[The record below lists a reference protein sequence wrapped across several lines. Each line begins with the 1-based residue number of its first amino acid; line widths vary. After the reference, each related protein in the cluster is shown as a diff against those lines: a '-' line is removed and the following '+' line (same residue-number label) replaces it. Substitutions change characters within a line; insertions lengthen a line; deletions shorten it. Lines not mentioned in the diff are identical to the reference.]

1 MSTMSFQREYMA
13 SFDTMGENIF
23 KESWLLYGSEA
34 PKQGTTY
41 IAVDPAGFEEVADPT
56 KKKHL
61 DNTAIAVVI
70 VDDLGK
76 WWVRK
81 VEYGRWDVRETATRI
96 PVSYTHL
103 RAHETN

>member
-1 MSTMSFQREYMA
+1 
-13 SFDTMGENIF
+13 
-23 KESWLLYGSEA
+23 
-34 PKQGTTY
+34 
-41 IAVDPAGFEEVADPT
+41 VDPAGFEEVADPT

-96 PVSYTHL
+96 LMAIRTHKPMMVGIEKGSL
-103 RAHETN
+103 QRAL